1 MLVNEPTCSSRNGEV
16 DLLRVLLVDDNAY
29 VLQFL
34 TVAFKA
40 QQCVVSSASSA
51 ERALELLADHV
62 FDVVVSDIKMPGL
75 GGLDLLRAVKL
86 KQPATP
92 VVLMTGVPS
101 ISSAV
106 FGLRH
111 GAYDYLPKP
120 FSVKEVQHLVQ
131 RLRADRQSGSG
142 ATGQPAG
149 LMEELARRQTGM
161 EGLFK
166 IGELALQRL
175 DPGTFVN
182 TVLDHTIQSLRGDG
196 AVLLLRDDE
205 GRFTPKRKGDAA
217 LVDSLLGLLHSAF
230 DELVRTGG
238 RDTLTLMT
246 GDGSY
251 TALAALIP
259 GGGRS
264 TGVLCLAR
272 DAHGGT
278 FLPDEKEFLLGYAQ
292 TTALALQRILLR
304 ENLESNLIDTIS
316 SFVDALE
323 SKDVYL
329 RGHSARVSLYA
340 GEISATMGLSP
351 FQVFVSRRVGILHDI
366 GKLVILDSILHK
378 PGRLSKEEYSL
389 ITRHPLVAYK
399 ILAPLRFLAQ
409 EAEAIKYHHE
419 RFDGKGY
426 PDGLRGE
433 AIPLAARIV
442 TVADSFDAMTSARPY
457 RSALPQDV
465 VRAEVLRGE
474 GIQFDPRVIEA
485 FASIPRSR
493 LSEISRYYES
503 RPSLAAERPA
513 GSPALEVVAG
523 KPAVPAD

>member
-1 MLVNEPTCSSRNGEV
+1 MLVNEPARSSRDGEV

-40 QQCVVSSASSA
+40 QQCVVSSAAAA
-51 ERALELLADHV
+51 ESALELLANHV
-62 FDVVVSDIKMPGL
+62 FDLVVSDIKMPGL
-75 GGLDLLRAVKL
+75 SGLDLLRAVKL
-86 KQPATP
+86 QQPATP

-120 FSVKEVQHLVQ
+120 FSVNEVQQLVQ
-131 RLRADRQSGSG
+131 RLRADRQSGAA

-149 LMEELARRQTGM
+149 LMEELARRQVGM
-161 EGLFK
+161 EGLFR
-166 IGELALQRL
+166 IGELALQGR
-175 DPGTFVN
+175 DPGTFVD
-182 TVLDHTIQSLRGDG
+182 TMLDYTLQSLRGDG
-196 AVLLLRDDE
+196 AVLLLRDHD
-205 GRFTPKRKGDAA
+205 GSFTPSRKGDGA
-217 LVDSLLGLLHSAF
+217 LADSLLSLLRSVF
-230 DELVRTGG
+230 DDLVRTGS
-238 RDTLTLMT
+238 RSTLTLTT
-246 GDGSY
+246 GDGSR

-259 GGGRS
+259 GVGQS
-264 TGVLCLAR
+264 TGVLCLGR
-272 DAHGGT
+272 DARSGA

-304 ENLESNLIDTIS
+304 ENLETNLIDTIS
-316 SFVDALE
+316 SFVNGLE
-323 SKDVYL
+323 SRDAYSK
-329 RGHSARVSLYA
+329 GHSARVSLYA
-340 GEISATMGLSP
+340 GEIGATMGLSP
-351 FQVFVSRRVGILHDI
+351 LQVFVTRRVGILHDI

-378 PGRLSKEEYSL
+378 PGRLSKEEYAL

-399 ILAPLRFLAQ
+399 ILTPLRFLAQ

-426 PDGLRGE
+426 PDGLKGE
-433 AIPLAARIV
+433 EIPLPARIV
-442 TVADSFDAMTSARPY
+442 SVADSFDAMTSTRPY

-465 VRAEVLRGE
+465 ALSEVLRGE

-493 LSEISRYYES
+493 LSEISRDFGIRAS
-503 RPSLAAERPA
+503 HSGERPA
-513 GSPALEVVAG
+513 ALEVVAC